1 MSGAAWSAQQLA
13 EFLAALSAAET
24 EAAAAVAAVHR
35 AAEALDAEV
44 VAIVCRGRLVAGVG
58 YPEGEAPES
67 ELCAVRPTDG
77 AHVPVP
83 GTGLCPATAVAL
95 EHPAGGT
102 LLLARSGRSLT
113 PDESALLNGMAR
125 VTSMTMRM
133 LRLLEDVC
141 AAREEVA
148 ASRARMVATEDR
160 TRRRIERDLHDGA
173 QQRLVTLALELRAA
187 MGAVPAGSRELQG
200 QLAHLEDGLRDVLDE
215 LREISRGVHPAV
227 LSEGG
232 IEPALKALARRS
244 PLPVDLRLGAIGRL
258 PAAVEVAAYYAVC
271 EALSNTIKH
280 ASASGARVLVQAR
293 NGSLWLAVSD
303 DGVGGVDRAK
313 GSGIVGLTDR
323 VEALGGRILV
333 TSPRGKGTSILVE
346 LPIDGR

>member
-13 EFLAALSAAET
+13 EFLAALSAVET
-24 EAAAAVAAVHR
+24 EAGAAVAAVHR

-44 VAIVCRGRLVAGVG
+44 VAIVCRGRLVAAVG
-58 YPEGEAPES
+58 YPEGEAPEA
-67 ELCAVRPTDG
+67 ELCKVRPADG
-77 AHVPVP
+77 ARIPVP
-83 GTGLCPATAVAL
+83 GTGLCPASAVEL
-95 EHPAGGT
+95 EHPVGGT
-102 LLLARSGRSLT
+102 LVLARSGEPLT
-113 PDESALLNGMAR
+113 ADESALLTGMAR

-133 LRLLEDVC
+133 LRLLEDV
-141 AAREEVA
+141 REAQEQVA

-187 MGAVPAGSRELQG
+187 KEAVPAESPELEG
-200 QLAHLEDGLRDVLDE
+200 QLAHLEQGLKDVLDE
-215 LREISRGVHPAV
+215 LHEISRGVHPAV
-227 LSEGG
+227 LSDGG

-244 PLPVDLRLGAIGRL
+244 PLPVELRLGAIGRL
-258 PAAVEVAAYYAVC
+258 PEAVEAAAYYAVC

-280 ASASGARVLVQAR
+280 GRASGVQLIVQAR
-293 NGSLWLAVSD
+293 HRSLWLAVSD

-323 VEALGGRILV
+323 VQALGGRILV

-346 LPIDGR
+346 LPIEGR